1 MSQFII
7 MAAIILYL
15 AVMLGVGVICSK
27 KNNNVDD
34 FYLGGR
40 KLGPFVTAMSAEAS
54 DMSSWL
60 LMGLPGVAYIS
71 GIADAFW
78 TALGLAIGTYIN
90 WLIVAKRIRKY
101 SQAYDVVTIPDFFSK
116 RFGDDKNI
124 LTVIAALMII
134 LFFIPYTAS
143 GFSACGKLFSSLFGV
158 NYMTAMIISAAIIVA
173 YCAMGGFLAASTTD
187 LIQSIVMTIALFIV
201 VLFGI
206 NVAGGMDAVIDNAKE
221 LPGYLNLT
229 QNY

>member
-1 MSQFII
+1 MS
-7 MAAIILYL
+7 
-15 AVMLGVGVICSK
+15 
-27 KNNNVDD
+27 
-34 FYLGGR
+34 
-40 KLGPFVTAMSAEAS
+40 
-54 DMSSWL
+54 
-60 LMGLPGVAYIS
+60 
-71 GIADAFW
+71 
-78 TALGLAIGTYIN
+78 
-90 WLIVAKRIRKY
+90 
-101 SQAYDVVTIPDFFSK
+101 VTIPDFFSK

-229 QNY
+229 QNYSAATGTAVEYNALSIASTLAWGLGYFVCLIFC